1 MSGRRAVGGFTKRA
15 CVDLLQKAG
24 FGAKPEHGSP
34 AASTSSTHAQTFLPA
49 TPVLLRG
56 TTFSVYSSEWSWS
69 TRTQRSWTARHLGL
83 RPKGACDMY
92 DEERCRDHAREKM
105 SEGRITVDR
114 SSPAS
119 PPPTSLRIS
128 RSQPLD
134 PLLCQYGRLSADRPG
149 VMAEHYE
156 QENEQQNKTWQDM
169 SREWRYVV
177 CGVVGANCVVFLMW
191 QATSIRR
198 FMAKNFAISSAGVL
212 KEGRLHTLI
221 TSIFSHYDAVHLG
234 ANMACLVIFGKSLMP
249 ILGRSR
255 FLALYL
261 GAGIASSLAQVAW
274 PVVAP
279 DHLRYSPYQLGLGA
293 RCVCVCVCVCV
304 RACVCACVCVC
315 VRVAAFGNSPYQPGL
330 GRQVEAWISSRIRL
344 LSTPPPPYTP
354 THTPTHTHPP
364 LKGVYIHPSTCRLFV
379 PMKT

>member
-1 MSGRRAVGGFTKRA
+1 MLENKMDFLLTLSSHGVRHGVRMSGRRAVGGFTKRA

-56 TTFSVYSSEWSWS
+56 TTFSVYRSGWSWA

-83 RPKGACDMY
+83 RPKGACDMD

-105 SEGRITVDR
+105 SEGRSTGDR
-114 SSPAS
+114 FSTAS
-119 PPPTSLRIS
+119 TPPTSLRIS

-134 PLLCQYGRLSADRPG
+134 LFLCPNGRLSEGAT
-149 VMAEHYE
+149 AEHYQ
-156 QENEQQNKTWQDM
+156 QENEQQNQTRQDM

-212 KEGRLHTLI
+212 KEGRLCTLI

-279 DHLRYSPYQLGLGA
+279 EHLRYSPYQLGLGA
-293 RCVCVCVCVCV
+293 RCVCVRARV
-304 RACVCACVCVC
+304 RVC
-315 VRVAAFGNSPYQPGL
+315 VRVAAFGN
-330 GRQVEAWISSRIRL
+330 
-344 LSTPPPPYTP
+344 
-354 THTPTHTHPP
+354 
-364 LKGVYIHPSTCRLFV
+364 
-379 PMKT
+379 